1 MMIPLRFSTRILFP
15 PKLPMLK
22 ELVVKCKR
30 VVSSNSNVEVFTSAI
45 KKKMI
50 CNYIPDGSLTR
61 MSTVSG
67 KMDVEASA
75 KGLNTGDGQKKKQE
89 GAGLN
94 EAGEKS
100 KG

>member
-1 MMIPLRFSTRILFP
+1 
-15 PKLPMLK
+15 
-22 ELVVKCKR
+22 
-30 VVSSNSNVEVFTSAI
+30 
-45 KKKMI
+45 MI